1 MQVYFVPSRR
11 ECLRRRNH
19 FDDFFM
25 DTLLSPSSFMFD
37 EDKDF
42 DFMKHPLRRIRR
54 ISPYIIPRGIKN
66 INIRTEKENNEEK
79 ENKKCKKDSNKN
91 TESSKYSSQNEEKSL
106 TKKDNFLNQF
116 INFEEIFPS
125 FNELSTLLR
134 NSEEG
139 PFEVNVNL
147 RGCDPEKVKVEIK
160 DDVLKVEGSKKTSEG
175 SYTYV
180 RHEQTIPKGVSASSL
195 KASLLP
201 EGILTIRQDQKQDV
215 PVTMITEK
223 ESEKS
228 SEESRKNA

>member
-11 ECLRRRNH
+11 ECLRKRNH

-25 DTLLSPSSFMFD
+25 DTLLPPSSFMFD
-37 EDKDF
+37 EDEDF
-42 DFMKHPLRRIRR
+42 AFMKHPLRHRR
-54 ISPYIIPRGIKN
+54 ISPNIIPRSIKN
-66 INIRTEKENNEEK
+66 INIRKEKENNEEK
-79 ENKKCKKDSNKN
+79 ENKKCEKDSNKN

-106 TKKDNFLNQF
+106 TKKEDFFNQL
-116 INFEEIFPS
+116 ISLEETIPT

-201 EGILTIRQDQKQDV
+201 EGILTIRQDQKQVV

-228 SEESRKNA
+228 SEESLKNA

>member
-1 MQVYFVPSRR
+1 MQVYFVPSRS

-25 DTLLSPSSFMFD
+25 DTLLPPSSFMFD
-37 EDKDF
+37 EDEDF
-42 DFMKHPLRRIRR
+42 AFMKYPLRHRR
-54 ISPYIIPRGIKN
+54 ISPYIIPRRIKN
-66 INIRTEKENNEEK
+66 IRIRKEKENNEEK
-79 ENKKCKKDSNKN
+79 ENKKCEKDSNKN

-106 TKKDNFLNQF
+106 TKKDDFFNQL
-116 INFEEIFPS
+116 INLEEKFPS

-160 DDVLKVEGSKKTSEG
+160 DDVLKVERSKKTSEG

-201 EGILTIRQDQKQDV
+201 EGILTVRQDQKLDV
-215 PVTMITEK
+215 SVTMITEK
-223 ESEKS
+223 KSEKS

>member
-42 DFMKHPLRRIRR
+42 PFMKHPLRHIRR
-54 ISPYIIPRGIKN
+54 ISPYIIPRRIKN
-66 INIRTEKENNEEK
+66 INIRKEKENNEEK
-79 ENKKCKKDSNKN
+79 ENKKCEKDSNKN
-91 TESSKYSSQNEEKSL
+91 TETSKYSSQNEEKSL

-116 INFEEIFPS
+116 INFEEIFPL

-147 RGCDPEKVKVEIK
+147 RGCDPEKV
-160 DDVLKVEGSKKTSEG
+160 
-175 SYTYV
+175 
-180 RHEQTIPKGVSASSL
+180 
-195 KASLLP
+195 
-201 EGILTIRQDQKQDV
+201 
-215 PVTMITEK
+215 
-223 ESEKS
+223 
-228 SEESRKNA
+228 

>member
-1 MQVYFVPSRR
+1 
-11 ECLRRRNH
+11 
-19 FDDFFM
+19 M
-25 DTLLSPSSFMFD
+25 DTLLPPSSFMFD
-37 EDKDF
+37 EDEDF
-42 DFMKHPLRRIRR
+42 AFMKHPLRHIRR

-66 INIRTEKENNEEK
+66 INIRTEKENNEEI
-79 ENKKCKKDSNKN
+79 ENKKCLKDSNKN

-125 FNELSTLLR
+125 FNEFSTLLR
-134 NSEEG
+134 NSEG

-147 RGCDPEKVKVEIK
+147 RGCGPEKVKVEIK